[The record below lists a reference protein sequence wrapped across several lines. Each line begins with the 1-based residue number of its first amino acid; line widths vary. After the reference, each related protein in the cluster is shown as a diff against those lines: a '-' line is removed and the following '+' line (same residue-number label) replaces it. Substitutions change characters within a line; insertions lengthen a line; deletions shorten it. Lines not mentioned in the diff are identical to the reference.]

1 MPLKILIFEDNVALR
16 QSLKTL
22 LMGVEGYEVSGD
34 YSNCKNAKE
43 ITETILP
50 DIVIMDIDMPEVNGI
65 EGLKIIK
72 ETKPDTQIIMHTVFD
87 DDQRLFDCLCH
98 GASGYILKNTTF
110 SKLIEAID
118 TVQKG
123 GSPLSPL
130 IARKVLNSFHQVE
143 RTNTYQLSKR
153 ELEILGLMVQGF
165 SYKMIADAC
174 FISIDTVRGHIRN
187 IYNKLHVNCGREAVV
202 KALKDKIV
210 H

>member
-16 QSLKTL
+16 LSLKTL
-22 LMGVEGYEVSGD
+22 LMEVEGYTVAGD

-87 DDQRLFDCLCH
+87 DDQRLFDCLCY

-130 IARKVLNSFHQVE
+130 IARKVLNSFHQE
-143 RTNTYQLSKR
+143 EKTNLYNLSKR

-174 FISIDTVRGHIRN
+174 FISIDTVRGHVRN
-187 IYNKLHVNCGREAVV
+187 IYTKLHVNCGKAAVA

>member
-16 QSLKTL
+16 LSLKTL
-22 LMGVEGYEVSGD
+22 LMGVEGYTVAGD

-87 DDQRLFDCLCH
+87 DDQRLFDCLCY

-130 IARKVLNSFHQVE
+130 IARKVLNSFHQE
-143 RTNTYQLSKR
+143 EKTNSYSLSKR

-174 FISIDTVRGHIRN
+174 FISIDTVRGHVRN
-187 IYNKLHVNCGREAVV
+187 IYTKLHVNCGKAAVA

>member
-16 QSLKTL
+16 LSLKTL
-22 LMGVEGYEVSGD
+22 LIGVEGYTVAGD

-87 DDQRLFDCLCH
+87 DDQRLFDCLCY

-130 IARKVLNSFHQVE
+130 IARKVLNSFHQE
-143 RTNTYQLSKR
+143 EKTNSYSLSKR

-174 FISIDTVRGHIRN
+174 FISIDTVRGHVRN
-187 IYNKLHVNCGREAVV
+187 IYTKLHVNCGKAAVA

>member
-16 QSLKTL
+16 LSLKTL
-22 LMGVEGYEVSGD
+22 LMGVEGYTVAGD

-87 DDQRLFDCLCH
+87 DDQRLFDCLCY

-130 IARKVLNSFHQVE
+130 IARKVLNSFHQE
-143 RTNTYQLSKR
+143 EKTNSYNLSKR

-174 FISIDTVRGHIRN
+174 FISIDTVRGHVRN
-187 IYNKLHVNCGREAVV
+187 IYTKLHVNCGKAAVA

>member
-16 QSLKTL
+16 LSLKTL
-22 LMGVEGYEVSGD
+22 LMEVEGYTVAGD

-87 DDQRLFDCLCH
+87 DDQRLFDCLCY

-130 IARKVLNSFHQVE
+130 IARKVLNSFHQE
-143 RTNTYQLSKR
+143 EKTNSYSLSKR

-174 FISIDTVRGHIRN
+174 FISIDTVRGHVRN
-187 IYNKLHVNCGREAVV
+187 IYTKLHVNCGKAAVA

>member
-16 QSLKTL
+16 LSLKTL
-22 LMGVEGYEVSGD
+22 LMGVEGYTVAGD

-87 DDQRLFDCLCH
+87 DDQRLFDCLCY

-130 IARKVLNSFHQVE
+130 IARKVLNSFHQE
-143 RTNTYQLSKR
+143 EKTNLYNLSKR

-174 FISIDTVRGHIRN
+174 FISIDTVRGHVRN
-187 IYNKLHVNCGREAVV
+187 IYTKLHVNCGKAAVA

>member
-16 QSLKTL
+16 LSLKTL
-22 LMGVEGYEVSGD
+22 LMGVEGYTVAGD

-43 ITETILP
+43 ITETIFP

>member
-1 MPLKILIFEDNVALR
+1 
-16 QSLKTL
+16 
-22 LMGVEGYEVSGD
+22 
-34 YSNCKNAKE
+34 
-43 ITETILP
+43 
-50 DIVIMDIDMPEVNGI
+50 
-65 EGLKIIK
+65 
-72 ETKPDTQIIMHTVFD
+72 MHTVFD
-87 DDQRLFDCLCH
+87 DDQRLFDCLCY

-130 IARKVLNSFHQVE
+130 IARKVLNSFHQE
-143 RTNTYQLSKR
+143 EKTNSYSLSKR

-165 SYKMIADAC
+165 SYKMIADAF
-174 FISIDTVRGHIRN
+174 FISIDTVRGHVRN
-187 IYNKLHVNCGREAVV
+187 IYTKLHVNCGKAAVA

>member
-16 QSLKTL
+16 LSLKTL
-22 LMGVEGYEVSGD
+22 LIGVEGYTVAGD

-87 DDQRLFDCLCH
+87 DDQRLFDCLCY

-130 IARKVLNSFHQVE
+130 IARKVLNSFHQE
-143 RTNTYQLSKR
+143 EKTNLYNLSKR

-174 FISIDTVRGHIRN
+174 FISIDTVRGHVRN
-187 IYNKLHVNCGREAVV
+187 IYTKLHVNCGKAAVA